1 MLCHMGMW
9 GEGMIPQGAVW
20 QMGEPQL
27 YDHDLQSSQP
37 SHF

>member
-1 MLCHMGMW
+1 MGMW